1 MKILPDKKIFFVS
14 YAIAFI
20 LNIGEFARVDG
31 IPKLISWLLID
42 NLIYAILIMIVIR
55 IVVWIGKKVGIAK

>member
-20 LNIGEFARVDG
+20 LNIGEITRINGF
-31 IPKLISWLLID
+31 PKLITWLLID
-42 NLIYAILIMIVIR
+42 NLIYTILIMIVIR